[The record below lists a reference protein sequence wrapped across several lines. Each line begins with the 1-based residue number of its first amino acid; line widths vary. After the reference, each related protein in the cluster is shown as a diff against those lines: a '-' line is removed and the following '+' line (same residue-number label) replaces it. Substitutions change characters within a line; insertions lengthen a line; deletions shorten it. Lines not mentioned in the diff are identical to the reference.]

1 MPSSCEKFGSLP
13 DGTTVLEVKLKK
25 SRLEAWILNYG
36 AIIRDLQLD
45 GKSVVLGFDNL
56 ASYLHHSPYFGA
68 IVGRY
73 ANRINH
79 GKFSLE
85 GQEIQLSTNF
95 QERHHLHG
103 GYRGFGEKVWE
114 LEQYDESSV
123 MLKLVSPDGEEG
135 YPGNVTAFCRYT
147 LTGTGAL
154 RIKLTATTD
163 QPTIVNLTQH
173 SYFNL
178 DNSTDIKNHN
188 VEISA
193 RKYLPV
199 NGDFIP
205 TGEIRNV
212 EWTPYD
218 FQRGRKIRRKPT
230 ENDII
235 FDNNFCLADSPREKP
250 EFAASVTGSQSDTTL
265 ELWTTEPG
273 LQLYD
278 GYKLA
283 VKVPGL
289 NGKTYGTRAG
299 LCLEPQRWPD
309 SPNHPEFA
317 GAILRPDETY
327 THISEFRFS

>member
-1 MPSSCEKFGSLP
+1 MTRSSEIFGNLP
-13 DGTTVLEVKLKK
+13 DGSAVHEVKLKK
-25 SRLEAWILNYG
+25 GRLEAWVLTYG

-45 GKSVVLGFDNL
+45 GKTVVLGFDNL
-56 ASYLHHSPYFGA
+56 DGYLHHSPYFGT
-68 IVGRY
+68 IVGRC
-73 ANRINH
+73 ANRINQ
-79 GKFSLE
+79 GKFELD
-85 GQEIQLSTNF
+85 GKEIQLSTNL
-95 QERHHLHG
+95 QEKHHLHG
-103 GYRGFGEKVWE
+103 GYKGLAKSVWE
-114 LEQYDESSV
+114 IEQYDENSIL
-123 MLKLVSPDGEEG
+123 LKLDSPDGDEG
-135 YPGNVTAFCRYT
+135 YPGNVTAYCRYT
-147 LTGTGAL
+147 LTGTGAM
-154 RIKLTATTD
+154 RVKLTATTD
-163 QPTIVNLTQH
+163 KPTIINLTQH

-178 DNSTDIKNHN
+178 DNSSDINDHN

-193 RKYLPV
+193 GQYLPV
-199 NGDFIP
+199 NDDFIP

-230 ENDII
+230 EEDII

-250 EFAASVTGSQSDTTL
+250 EFAASVTGSESDTSL

-273 LQLYD
+273 VQLYD

-289 NGKTYGTRAG
+289 NGKMYKTRAG